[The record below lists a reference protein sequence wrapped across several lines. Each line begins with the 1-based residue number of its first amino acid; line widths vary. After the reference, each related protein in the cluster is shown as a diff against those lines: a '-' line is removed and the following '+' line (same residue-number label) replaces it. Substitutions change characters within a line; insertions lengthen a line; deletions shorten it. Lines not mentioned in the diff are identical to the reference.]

1 MKNYL
6 FNRLF
11 FLFFVLF
18 SLPQIVF
25 AQSDSSAFSSLSTS
39 ETVLPQFLDRSSSF
53 LDSSETIWNDL
64 LQSLFQDTILLSDSA
79 RALFYATAQSVDS
92 IFNSHLFQARTRLV
106 PSEHSSLLLTEQ
118 IHREQA
124 RLADMMLTLY
134 DSLSRAFDALLPP
147 RTTARKTLA
156 IDYKKLLDNLLETRA
171 LSHRFYFS
179 TAYQSRSVWRGIDQN
194 SGNGAYSLSATYQ
207 HRTGLFLSASALGL
221 QGQPQALDQLS
232 LTLGIDYNFFENV
245 FLSLAYT
252 RYHYSDSS
260 VQARASINS
269 DLTFWISYPTAWLT
283 PSLTLIWAIGENKND
298 FFCDWEISRAF
309 LLSQFSTS
317 RLVLTPSI
325 RGEYGTISN
334 VRAFTRRTRPNQQPQ
349 TTVVQSS
356 PFVLT
361 NYNFSL
367 SLLYSISGFQIVPE
381 FLFVI
386 PINVPSLTIT
396 RTGAVNPIF
405 PTSRTFMRGGSAFGY
420 FSVSISY
427 SL

>member
-64 LQSLFQDTILLSDSA
+64 LQSLFQDTILLFDSA

-298 FFCDWEISRAF
+298 FFVIGKFLARFYSHNFLRADLCLRRVFAGSMGRF
-309 LLSQFSTS
+309 LMFAPL
-317 RLVLTPSI
+317 RDAHV
-325 RGEYGTISN
+325 RISN
-334 VRAFTRRTRPNQQPQ
+334 HKQP
-349 TTVVQSS
+349 S
-356 PFVLT
+356 
-361 NYNFSL
+361 FSHRL
-367 SLLYSISGFQIVPE
+367 SC
-381 FLFVI
+381 
-386 PINVPSLTIT
+386 
-396 RTGAVNPIF
+396 
-405 PTSRTFMRGGSAFGY
+405 
-420 FSVSISY
+420 
-427 SL
+427 